1 MSIYSIFSLFG
12 GLALFLYGMNMMGD
26 GLEKISGGK
35 LEQILEKMTDKT
47 YKGVLLGCAVTA
59 VIQSSSAVTVM
70 VVGFVNSG
78 IMELS
83 RAIGV
88 IMGANIGT
96 TATAWILSLTGIDG
110 DSLIV
115 NLLKPSSF
123 APVLA
128 VIGVFLLLFSKSDK
142 RKNIG
147 GIIAGFG
154 ILMMGMEFMSD
165 SMSGL
170 ADNQQFTSILLKFSN
185 PVLGILAGM
194 ILTAIIQSSSASVG
208 ILQALSL
215 TGAVSFG
222 TAFPIVLGQNIGTC
236 VTALIASVGTNKNAK
251 RAAMAH
257 LYFNII
263 GVVLAVALFYG
274 GNAIFQ
280 FDFLQNTVM
289 PSQIAIIHSVFNI
302 FSTLVM
308 LPFTKQLEKLAY
320 MTIKDGKKGKEDAPV
335 LLDERFLLTPSYAVE
350 KSREVTVQM
359 ADLVE
364 KTAMTAFSLLKN
376 YKSEKA
382 SKISENE
389 KQTDKYEEILET
401 YLVKVSALQLS
412 DEDSKNVFILHHAI
426 EDLEKISDYCEDI
439 LKIKKNINKK
449 NIIFSEKAKY
459 DLSVMLAAVT
469 KIINLTVEAF
479 KMNDITKAREIEP
492 LEEVIDKLK
501 KELKNRH
508 LKRIEDGSCSVDQ
521 GFVFLDV
528 INALERIAD
537 HCASLAVSMIE
548 LECGEYNVHEYTREL
563 KESDKE
569 FVENLDSYLEKYS
582 LN

>member
-128 VIGVFLLLFSKSDK
+128 VIGVFLLMFSKSDK

-185 PVLGILAGM
+185 PVLGILTGM

-280 FDFLQNTVM
+280 FDFLQNTVT

-302 FSTLVM
+302 FSTLLM

-350 KSREVTVQM
+350 KSREVTIQM

-389 KQTDKYEEILET
+389 KKTDKYEEMLET

-548 LECGEYNVHEYTREL
+548 LESGEYNVHEYTREL

>member
-128 VIGVFLLLFSKSDK
+128 VIGVFLLMFSKSDK

-194 ILTAIIQSSSASVG
+194 ILTAIIQSSSASIG

-389 KQTDKYEEILET
+389 KKTDKYEEMLET

-548 LECGEYNVHEYTREL
+548 LESGEYNVHEYTREL

>member
-389 KQTDKYEEILET
+389 KKTDKYEEMLET

-548 LECGEYNVHEYTREL
+548 LESGEYNVHEYTREL

>member
-1 MSIYSIFSLFG
+1 M
-12 GLALFLYGMNMMGD
+12 
-26 GLEKISGGK
+26 
-35 LEQILEKMTDKT
+35 
-47 YKGVLLGCAVTA
+47 
-59 VIQSSSAVTVM
+59 
-70 VVGFVNSG
+70 
-78 IMELS
+78 
-83 RAIGV
+83 
-88 IMGANIGT
+88 
-96 TATAWILSLTGIDG
+96 
-110 DSLIV
+110 
-115 NLLKPSSF
+115 
-123 APVLA
+123 
-128 VIGVFLLLFSKSDK
+128 
-142 RKNIG
+142 
-147 GIIAGFG
+147 
-154 ILMMGMEFMSD
+154 
-165 SMSGL
+165 
-170 ADNQQFTSILLKFSN
+170 
-185 PVLGILAGM
+185 
-194 ILTAIIQSSSASVG
+194 
-208 ILQALSL
+208 QALSL

-302 FSTLVM
+302 FSTLLM

-389 KQTDKYEEILET
+389 KKTDKYEEMLET